1 MFVKIDFRNKYDFNF
16 ASNDYRVRS
25 FQAELKDG
33 SPMDLYV
40 KIDKQP
46 HELLPNVY
54 NMAFGPLNRKGQVD
68 GQIQLAYQNYSR
80 VFSTILWSA
89 NLYLSRNRDH
99 FIGIDG
105 SDNRRAHMYY
115 KLLQRNYDYFHKH
128 FRIYGIKYYVRI
140 TRFGKHQYDDPFDFE
155 DVQYIR
161 SPIEKNDETPYPM
174 FNYFVFNLKY
184 N

>member
-1 MFVKIDFRNKYDFNF
+1 MFVKIDFRNKYDFDF
-16 ASNDYRVRS
+16 VSDDIRVRS

-33 SPMDLYV
+33 TSVTLFV
-40 KIDKQP
+40 RIDEEP
-46 HELLPNVY
+46 HEILSNVY
-54 NMAFGPLNRKGQVD
+54 NMTFGPLNRKGQID
-68 GQIQLAYQNYSR
+68 DQIQLAYQNYSR

-89 NLYLSRNRDH
+89 NLYLSRYKDH
-99 FIGIDG
+99 CIGIDG

-115 KLLQRNYDYFHKH
+115 KLLQRNYDYFHKY
-128 FRIYGIKYYVRI
+128 FRVYGIKYYVRI

-155 DVQYIR
+155 DVQYRR
-161 SPIEKNDETPYPM
+161 SPIEKSDETPYPM